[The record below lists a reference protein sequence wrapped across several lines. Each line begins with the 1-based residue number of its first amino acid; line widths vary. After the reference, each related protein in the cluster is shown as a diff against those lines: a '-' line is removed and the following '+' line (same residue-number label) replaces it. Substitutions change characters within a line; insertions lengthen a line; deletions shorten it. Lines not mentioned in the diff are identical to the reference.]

1 MELRHIPRARERLI
15 IVDMAGRFTNIFHA
29 AYFPDLP
36 IASQAEATHVMRG
49 VWTGHLT
56 NRPMSAYKIGLFIG
70 MPRTTVLRKLAMLMR
85 RGYVR
90 KEGTVYHVT
99 DETFYKGLAATD
111 RVVDVIIDA
120 GERLAALR
128 SARLKQLSQR
138 AIVSAFQADYA
149 DL

>member
-1 MELRHIPRARERLI
+1 MQVPMELRHVPRAHERLI
-15 IVDMAGRFTNIFHA
+15 IVDMAGRFTNIFHT

-56 NRPMSAYKIGLFIG
+56 NKPMSAHKIGLFIG
-70 MPRTTVLRKLAMLMR
+70 MPRTTVSRKLAMLVR

-90 KEGTVYHVT
+90 QEGTVYYVT

-111 RVVDVIIDA
+111 RVIDVIIDA
-120 GERLAALR
+120 GKRLAALR
-128 SARLKQLSQR
+128 SARLKR
-138 AIVSAFQADYA
+138 RPKWTP
-149 DL
+149 